1 MSDTKSIGKATP
13 RPWAYYDNGF
23 DGGIVSGWRP
33 GPPHRCFEKGGTY
46 DVMICGGEPC
56 EGYLGGDDPNVHL
69 ILKAVNSYNPDRDK
83 LARELAEAWLNP
95 AAVNKT
101 PEEMDDIA
109 RQLLKLYE
117 QSNEQEDK

>member
-1 MSDTKSIGKATP
+1 MSDTSKATP
-13 RPWAYYDNGF
+13 RPREWLCQGGGGHEDGEDGIRAMTLSGEALVEMPEAYREDLDYD
-23 DGGIVSGWRP
+23 RL
-33 GPPHRCFEKGGTY
+33 HER
-46 DVMICGGEPC
+46 
-56 EGYLGGDDPNVHL
+56 
-69 ILKAVNSYNPDRDK
+69 DR

>member
-1 MSDTKSIGKATP
+1 LSGEALVEMP
-13 RPWAYYDNGF
+13 EAYREDLDYD
-23 DGGIVSGWRP
+23 RL
-33 GPPHRCFEKGGTY
+33 HER
-46 DVMICGGEPC
+46 
-56 EGYLGGDDPNVHL
+56 
-69 ILKAVNSYNPDRDK
+69 DR